1 MNLIFW
7 RNMSL
12 GGATFRNAQC
22 IPRGLITDPIHLLA
36 SWKTNN
42 LFILSHEKS
51 EPESIKMRAVAGAE
65 GKESFNC
72 FFKSWKK

>member
-1 MNLIFW
+1 MPDVFP
-7 RNMSL
+7 
-12 GGATFRNAQC
+12 GD
-22 IPRGLITDPIHLLA
+22 LITDPIHLLA

-65 GKESFNC
+65 EKNRLIAFLKVGKSRPRDTTN
-72 FFKSWKK
+72 